1 MLFSDNEARL
11 INNHLLLPKLC
22 LTLVSDQVCALSGL
36 WQDRDTLIK
45 CVGREHLAK
54 AVVHRELASG
64 ETLFEAQLPT
74 NLTRLLHGTIL
85 PTWWRQAQIPGIVR
99 EEAHHVE
106 ARSKHHAFEIL
117 GLSADGS
124 IYRLRL
130 LTDAA
135 YELLRF
141 VEELAVSSTS
151 ISSFL
156 VSDDVDDEIVPRSS
170 HSGIRQIDG
179 DLLSRLIN
187 LGSSHFRQ
195 IFNPESEGEEMD
207 EDEDDLDSPST
218 ALERLDALVERLY
231 GTKAED
237 PVAVAMEYL
246 RAVLCP
252 TL

>member
-11 INNHLLLPKLC
+11 TDNHLLLPKLC
-22 LTLVSDQVCALSGL
+22 LTLVSDQECTLSGL

-64 ETLFEAQLPT
+64 ETLFEAQLPA

-85 PTWWRQAQIPGIVR
+85 PTWWRQVQVPGIIR
-99 EEAHHVE
+99 EEAHHDE
-106 ARSKHHAFEIL
+106 ARPKHHAFEIL

-135 YELLRF
+135 YDLLRF
-141 VEELAVSSTS
+141 VEDRAVSSAS
-151 ISSFL
+151 ISSLL
-156 VSDDVDDEIVPRSS
+156 VPGDVDEEIMPRSS

-179 DLLSRLIN
+179 DLLSRFVK

-195 IFNPESEGEEMD
+195 VFEPESESEKMD
-207 EDEDDLDSPST
+207 EDKDDLDSPS
-218 ALERLDALVERLY
+218 AAFERLDALVEMLY
-231 GTKAED
+231 GTRPED

-246 RAVLCP
+246 RATLCP
-252 TL
+252 TF